1 MAVLNTESQ
10 PSESLVAH
18 ALKAFRQYWFV
29 LIPLVL
35 VLRFLYYKLA
45 SPLRKY
51 PGPFLASGS
60 RAWKGRSSSLSP
72 AEDSI
77 QGLILKSQY

>member
-1 MAVLNTESQ
+1 MAVLNTDGNTQ
-10 PSESLVAH
+10 ASEPLVAA
-18 ALKAFRQYWFV
+18 ALKTVRQYWFV

-35 VLRFLYYKLA
+35 VVRFLYYKLA

-60 RAWKGRSSSLSP
+60 RAWKGESRGVQCLESKCLTSLQS
-72 AEDSI
+72 
-77 QGLILKSQY
+77 